1 MAPHTDDITLT
12 ELDLPQDLIRLFR
25 SFGTLSKAEKTSVQ
39 NLMKDYTDQLANH
52 PEARISRAA
61 PSGNPSSGSLPQKDR
76 LETKLSA
83 LQSLFAPI
91 RRLPPEILVEIFR
104 NYLSPV
110 LDHPTIQLSPTPRTL
125 GSICSFWRTTTLS
138 SPILWTH
145 VSILGE
151 GDSYMEPDVTARH
164 AEGARLWMDRLGQ
177 LPWSLSIQLDLHASS
192 QGPSRVPLADVLRHP
207 ATTRLRELGVIADAP
222 VTGVEGQ
229 TFPALE
235 SLLVRWRQTNHHMYS
250 LESVF
255 PIVPKLK
262 KLVVVN
268 VITLNSFT
276 DKLPWSNLTH
286 LFIEG
291 TTFRKWRMI
300 IGLCTSLQ
308 EGCFSIEDPS
318 HHIQEIMSS
327 GEPITPAVL
336 PHLTRLTFLNRP
348 PLQEDFRELS
358 FPALEEF
365 NIVHG
370 SSGLDEW
377 TFPPT
382 LHAFQDIRRLTIAG
396 KTEVDLPTT
405 IFHLLEATHSLLELR
420 LDINCDVDQLFKF
433 LMYDHSKVRL
443 GLLENLD
450 VSFTVPSSP
459 DSSTPP
465 LLILREMLRSRSPEA
480 ARRSGSVPVL
490 QSVAIRL
497 RDPPVLLCDIEA
509 ACRQMGFLNGEVNI
523 EMERPSVPISSI
535 TLPRD
540 SLGGYKHWDD
550 GLTDFLLPNGSLL

>member
-1 MAPHTDDITLT
+1 M
-12 ELDLPQDLIRLFR
+12 R
-25 SFGTLSKAEKTSVQ
+25 

-52 PEARISRAA
+52 PEARTSRAA
-61 PSGNPSSGSLPQKDR
+61 PSANPSSASVPQNDR
-76 LETKLSA
+76 LEKKLSA

-164 AEGARLWMDRLGQ
+164 AEGARLWMDRL
-177 LPWSLSIQLDLHASS
+177 A
-192 QGPSRVPLADVLRHP
+192 
-207 ATTRLRELGVIADAP
+207 RLRELGIIADAP

-235 SLLVRWRQTNHHMYS
+235 SLLVRWRQANHHMYS

-276 DKLPWSNLTH
+276 DKLPWSHLTH

-420 LDINCDVDQLFKF
+420 LDINCNVDQLFKF

-450 VSFTVPSSP
+450 VSFTVPRPSDSSSSP
-459 DSSTPP
+459 
-465 LLILREMLRSRSPEA
+465 LVILQEILRSRSPEA
-480 ARRSGSVPVL
+480 ARRIGSVPVL

-497 RDPPVLLCDIEA
+497 RDPPVSLCDIEA
-509 ACRQMGFLNGEVNI
+509 ACRQMGFLNGEINI
-523 EMERPSVPISSI
+523 EKERPSAPIPSI
-535 TLPRD
+535 TLPGD

-550 GLTDFLLPNGSLL
+550 GLTDFLLPNGSLPD